1 MDCLVIDE
9 AGQISLGA
17 VALVLRSLH
26 DSGRIIIAGDSE
38 QLAPILSAHYPR
50 LKSNMIFGSVL
61 DCLMFTRYMP
71 RPSKGQDN
79 AEESQETQGTQSTI
93 VQLTENF
100 RSASSFLPPAD
111 SLIVDIKVKS

>member
-1 MDCLVIDE
+1 VDCLVVDE

-26 DSGRIIIAGDSE
+26 DFGRIIIAGDSE

-61 DCLMFTRYMP
+61 DCLMFSRYMP
-71 RPSKGQDN
+71 RPREGQEN
-79 AEESQETQGTQSTI
+79 AEESQESQETQGTQSTI

-100 RSASSFLPPAD
+100 RSVVSSIHF
-111 SLIVDIKVKS
+111 